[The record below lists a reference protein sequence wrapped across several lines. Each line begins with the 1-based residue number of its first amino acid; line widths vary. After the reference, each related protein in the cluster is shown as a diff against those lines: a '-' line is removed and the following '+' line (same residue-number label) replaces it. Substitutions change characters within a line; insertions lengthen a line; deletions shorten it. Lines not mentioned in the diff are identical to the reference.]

1 MEKYFIF
8 LWNRITVVTIIA
20 QSESALGKD
29 VRTSE
34 AARVR
39 LKKHQK
45 NTPLLIE
52 FLETL
57 HGVAAFAALAAAAL
71 TRSLVAIQSRL
82 GIASSGN
89 FLGGQGRAEAEA
101 REE

>member
-52 FLETL
+52 FLENINKQCN
-57 HGVAAFAALAAAAL
+57 AIF
-71 TRSLVAIQSRL
+71 RSCARILP
-82 GIASSGN
+82 AS
-89 FLGGQGRAEAEA
+89 F
-101 REE
+101 

>member
-45 NTPLLIE
+45 NTPPLIE
-52 FLETL
+52 FLENINKQCN
-57 HGVAAFAALAAAAL
+57 AIF
-71 TRSLVAIQSRL
+71 RSCARILSAISDED
-82 GIASSGN
+82 GIDDL
-89 FLGGQGRAEAEA
+89 FYT
-101 REE
+101 